1 MTIPVRVSE
10 QWLVV
15 VAGKAHEGSRKCE
28 EMVEVVT
35 GMECGRW
42 WQQLGLVMESGHAH

>member
-1 MTIPVRVSE
+1 MVIVPVWASG

-15 VAGKAHEGSRKCE
+15 VARKAHEGSRKCE

-35 GMECGRW
+35 GMECG
-42 WQQLGLVMESGHAH
+42 QG